1 MDDRYIFDKRVMKKA
16 FLKYGL
22 IFLFA
27 IPVLIGVNYFLNKAI
42 KNMWLVV
49 LIDVVIVF
57 AIILIFQL
65 IINAINRYELNHP
78 KTEKIKSKKNSKK
91 DEIVV
96 EAEIVEPTKTKNK
109 KTTVIVKNKEE
120 K

>member
-1 MDDRYIFDKRVMKKA
+1 MDDRYFFDKRVMKKA
-16 FLKYGL
+16 FKKYGL

-27 IPVLIGVNYFLNKAI
+27 IPILVVVNYFLNKAI
-42 KNMWLVV
+42 KNLWLVV

-57 AIILIFQL
+57 AIILVFQL
-65 IINAINRYELNHP
+65 IINALSRYEINHP
-78 KTEKIKSKKNSKK
+78 KVEKAKNKKKDE

-96 EAEIVEPTKTKNK
+96 EAEIIEPNNKSKNK
-109 KTTVIVKNKEE
+109 SEKNKEE